1 MGARRPA
8 AIIASRR
15 SAQLR
20 NADFELLERFAVAPS
35 HAIAPPEA
43 AWTSRSPTIVLP
55 TSLVGLLFHL
65 LSSACCAIDACM
77 VASVEIRFFRL
88 AVLVLELARTSSGI
102 DEEDDMAAGDL
113 VGEEASEP
121 LGG

>member
-1 MGARRPA
+1 
-8 AIIASRR
+8 
-15 SAQLR
+15 
-20 NADFELLERFAVAPS
+20 
-35 HAIAPPEA
+35 
-43 AWTSRSPTIVLP
+43 
-55 TSLVGLLFHL
+55 
-65 LSSACCAIDACM
+65 M